1 MDKTFITKLVADAV
15 KYLGDKI
22 DKSRSSK
29 IEMDLTSRAI
39 EKLQDVDYRQIN
51 TLIKEMKDIAS
62 GHGKSNQEL
71 IATLKAFEKAT
82 KDDTRVVEM
91 LSYSK
96 DLQGEMVTAL
106 DLINKQLKEESES
119 EDDNED
125 KAILESLK
133 NIEKAI
139 YDTESEEKET
149 DLKPLIK
156 EISQLRN
163 ESNTQGKQIITALT
177 KMCEDIGKLPKSFD
191 FPKEFKLN
199 TEQLRSIRS
208 SGNSGGMSFNGD
220 LKVATNWTVATKTLT
235 LANTEYS
242 YTFPTNTQSWTLKL
256 RVAGASLFYSS
267 ATGKLPVSG
276 DNSTYM
282 TMLPMGARSQ
292 DNVEWSGKTIYFESD
307 TAGQVVEIEVFTL

>member
-1 MDKTFITKLVADAV
+1 MDKTFITKLVADAI

-22 DKSRSSK
+22 DKSNGK

-51 TLIKEMKDIAS
+51 TLIKEMKEVAN
-62 GHGKSNQEL
+62 GHSKSNKEL
-71 IATLKAFEKAT
+71 ITTLQAFEKAT
-82 KDDTRVVEM
+82 KDDTRLINV
-91 LSYSK
+91 LSTSQG
-96 DLQGEMVTAL
+96 LQGQMVTAL
-106 DLINKQLKEESES
+106 DLIGKQLKDDSES

-133 NIEKAI
+133 SIKTAI
-139 YDTESEEKET
+139 YETESEEKEI

-156 EISQLRN
+156 EINQLRT
-163 ESNTQGKQIITALT
+163 ESNTQGKQIVTALE
-177 KMCEDIGKLPKSFD
+177 KMCEDMSKLPKSFD
-191 FPKEFKLN
+191 FPKEFKFN

-208 SGNSGGMSFNGD
+208 AGGGGGMSFNGG
-220 LKVATNWTVATKTLT
+220 LKVATNWAVATKTLT

-242 YTFPTNTQSWTLKL
+242 YTFPTNTQSWTMKL
-256 RVAGASLFYSS
+256 RVGGASLYYAS
-267 ATGKLPVSG
+267 ATGKLPMSG

-307 TAGQVVEIEVFTL
+307 TAGQIVEVEVFTL

>member
-1 MDKTFITKLVADAV
+1 MDKTFITKLVADAI

-22 DKSRSSK
+22 DKSNSK

-82 KDDTRVVEM
+82 KDDTRLINV
-91 LSYSK
+91 LSTSQE
-96 DLQGEMVTAL
+96 LQGQMVTAL
-106 DLINKQLKEESES
+106 DLIGKQLKEDSES
-119 EDDNED
+119 EDTNED

-133 NIEKAI
+133 SIEKAI
-139 YDTESEEKET
+139 YATESEEKEL

-156 EISQLRN
+156 EIAQLRT
-163 ESNTQGKQIITALT
+163 ESNTQGKQIVTALT
-177 KMCEDIGKLPKSFD
+177 KMCEDMGKLPKSFD

-208 SGNSGGMSFNGD
+208 SGGGGMSFNGE

>member
-1 MDKTFITKLVADAV
+1 MDKTFITKLVADAI

-22 DKSRSSK
+22 DKSNGK

-82 KDDTRVVEM
+82 KDDTRLINV
-91 LSYSK
+91 LSTSQ
-96 DLQGEMVTAL
+96 DLQGQMVMAL
-106 DLINKQLKEESES
+106 DLIGKQLKEDSES
-119 EDDNED
+119 EDTNED

-133 NIEKAI
+133 SIEKAI
-139 YDTESEEKET
+139 YATESEEKEL

-156 EISQLRN
+156 EIAQLRT
-163 ESNTQGKQIITALT
+163 ESNTQGKQIVTALT
-177 KMCEDIGKLPKSFD
+177 KMCEDMGKLPKSFD
-191 FPKEFKLN
+191 FPKEFKLD

-208 SGNSGGMSFNGD
+208 AGGSGMSFNGE